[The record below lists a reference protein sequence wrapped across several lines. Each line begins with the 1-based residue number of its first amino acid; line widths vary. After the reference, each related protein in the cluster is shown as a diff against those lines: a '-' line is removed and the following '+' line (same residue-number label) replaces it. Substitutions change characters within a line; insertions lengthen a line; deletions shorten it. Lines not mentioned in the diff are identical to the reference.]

1 MAHSNTILK
10 QMLNFIPRH
19 QFETIV
25 KNHAGDRYVKRFDCW
40 NQFTTLLYAQASG
53 KDSLRE
59 IQQGIEVQDS
69 KRYHL
74 GLPKIK
80 RSTLAD
86 ANQKRSYQIFESL
99 FVNV

>member
-1 MAHSNTILK
+1 MFYILLGFVGLLVSVSVNERTVLGGYEWIILSPNFRGMSMALMAVGVLRI
-10 QMLNFIPRH
+10 
-19 QFETIV
+19 
-25 KNHAGDRYVKRFDCW
+25 
-40 NQFTTLLYAQASG
+40 
-53 KDSLRE
+53 LRE